1 MRRQKRWKTILEYE
15 IGVLLLV
22 AAVLA
27 AWFLPD
33 LYTQLHDS
41 EQFGHPV
48 LSTREAIQFLD
59 VNSLDIAGRMKLLKD
74 ESVLQDWNY
83 SEQDDFFMDGS
94 EELFLKKAQRL
105 LSEWV
110 DYDILPKEAETLI
123 ERIQE
128 PAKAGSDA
136 SAAEDMEISAEKA
149 FTVEGAMI
157 RIIVGQSVLRV
168 CCIAVGGEDGSDMLF
183 LLMDADRDLLYY
195 VAVFG
200 RPYWD
205 AMAQRIGPKSY
216 DSYNDLMDA
225 YYAGNFD
232 MNSYFPAD
240 QWQNLA
246 KAASAVSCEQE
257 QEKENGEIEETYTDP
272 RSHREFV
279 LNYDTFDGYAGIAMV
294 ASDWSGYGM
303 DVSLGTNAWR
313 QFVSD
318 CFGLN
323 FTVAAFEGWF
333 DDPYGVGLTMDAEEK
348 KS

>member
-33 LYTQLHDS
+33 LYAQLHDS
-41 EQFGHPV
+41 EQFNHPV

-74 ESVLQDWNY
+74 ETVLQDWNY
-83 SEQDDFFMDGS
+83 SELDTLFVDGS
-94 EELFLKKAQRL
+94 EEPLLKKAQRL
-105 LSEWV
+105 LGEWV
-110 DYDILPKEAETLI
+110 DYGILPDETETLI
-123 ERIQE
+123 EQIQE
-128 PAKAGSDA
+128 PAQ
-136 SAAEDMEISAEKA
+136 AETDVSGTQDVEISSEEA
-149 FTVEGAMI
+149 FTVEGTMI

-216 DSYNDLMDA
+216 DSYSDMMDA

-240 QWQNLA
+240 KWQNLA
-246 KAASAVSCEQE
+246 SAASAVSCEEKQE
-257 QEKENGEIEETYTDP
+257 ENGEVEETYTNP

-279 LNYDTFDGYAGIAMV
+279 LNYDTFDGYAEIAMI

-323 FTVAAFEGWF
+323 FTVAAFESWF
-333 DDPYGVGLTMDAEEK
+333 DDPYGVGVTMDAEEK

>member
-41 EQFGHPV
+41 EQFNNPI

-74 ESVLQDWNY
+74 ETVLQDWNY
-83 SEQDDFFMDGS
+83 SDTLFMDGS
-94 EELFLKKAQRL
+94 EETLLKKAERL
-105 LSEWV
+105 LGEWV
-110 DYDILPKEAETLI
+110 DYGILPGETETLI
-123 ERIQE
+123 KQIQE
-128 PAKAGSDA
+128 SAETKSYA
-136 SAAEDMEISAEKA
+136 SSGTQDVEISPEEAL
-149 FTVEGAMI
+149 TVEGAMI

-168 CCIAVGGEDGSDMLF
+168 CCIGAGGEDGSDMLF

-205 AMAQRIGPKSY
+205 EMAQRIGPKSY

-232 MNSYFPAD
+232 MNSYFPAN

-246 KAASAVSCEQE
+246 RAASAVSCGEKQE
-257 QEKENGEIEETYTDP
+257 ENGEVEETYKDP

-279 LNYDTFDGYAGIAMV
+279 LNYDTFDGYAEIAMV

-313 QFVSD
+313 QFVSE

-323 FTVAAFEGWF
+323 FTAAVFEGWF
-333 DDPYGVGLTMDAEEK
+333 DDPYGVGQATDAEEEK
-348 KS
+348 T